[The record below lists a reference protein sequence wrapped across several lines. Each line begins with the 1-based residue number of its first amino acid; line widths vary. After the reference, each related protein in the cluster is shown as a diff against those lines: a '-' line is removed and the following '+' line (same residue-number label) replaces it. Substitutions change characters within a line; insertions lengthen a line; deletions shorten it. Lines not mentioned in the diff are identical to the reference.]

1 MKFHHGKAEEIS
13 MAQDISSEQ
22 KNNHEQKIELKLEQ
36 KPEVK
41 PEQEIVVNPGILVP
55 TKIFFTKGVGIHKDK
70 LTSFE
75 IALRKADIAA
85 YNLVCVSSIL
95 PPGCKIISKEQGIKC
110 LRSGQITFCVMA
122 RNETNEPNRLI
133 AASVGLAVP
142 ADPEAYGYLSE
153 HHSCGETEEKAGDYA
168 EDLAAS
174 MLASIMDIEFDADK
188 DWDERKQEF
197 QASGK
202 IIRTRE
208 ITQSAQG
215 NKDGLWTSVLA
226 AAVFIT

>member
-1 MKFHHGKAEEIS
+1 
-13 MAQDISSEQ
+13 MAQDISGEG
-22 KNNHEQKIELKLEQ
+22 KNNHEQKIELKPEQ
-36 KPEVK
+36 KPEQK
-41 PEQEIVVNPGILVP
+41 PEARPELKQEPEIVINPGILVP

-75 IALRKADIAA
+75 IALRKAEIAA
-85 YNLVCVSSIL
+85 CNLVCVSSIL
-95 PPGCKIISKEQGIKC
+95 PPGCKIISKEQGTKC
-110 LRSGQITFCVMA
+110 LRPGQITFCVMA

-133 AASVGLAVP
+133 AASVGLAAP

-153 HHSCGETEEKAGDYA
+153 HHSCGETEEKAGDYV

-208 ITQSAQG
+208 ITQSAEG

>member
-1 MKFHHGKAEEIS
+1 MQQQEANT
-13 MAQDISSEQ
+13 EQ
-22 KNNHEQKIELKLEQ
+22 KINNNVEQKIEQ
-36 KPEVK
+36 K
-41 PEQEIVVNPGILVP
+41 QEPSIVVNPGILVP
-55 TKIFFTKGVGIHKDK
+55 AKIFFTKGVGVHKDR

-95 PPGCKIISKEQGIKC
+95 PPGCKIISKEQGTKC
-110 LRSGQITFCVMA
+110 LRPGQITFCVMA
-122 RNETNEPNRLI
+122 RNDTNEPNRLI

-142 ADPEAYGYLSE
+142 ADPELYGYLSE
-153 HHSCGETEEKAGDYA
+153 HHSYGETEEKAGDYA

-202 IIRTRE
+202 IIRTRN
-208 ITQSAQG
+208 IAQSAEG
-215 NKDGLWTSVLA
+215 NKDGLWTSVVA

>member
-1 MKFHHGKAEEIS
+1 
-13 MAQDISSEQ
+13 MAQDISTEQ
-22 KNNHEQKIELKLEQ
+22 KNNHEQKPELKPEQ
-36 KPEVK
+36 KPELK
-41 PEQEIVVNPGILVP
+41 PEPEIVINPGILVP
-55 TKIFFTKGVGIHKDK
+55 TKIFFTKGVGVHKDK

-75 IALRKADIAA
+75 IALRKAEIAA
-85 YNLVCVSSIL
+85 CNLVCVSSIL
-95 PPGCKIISKEQGIKC
+95 PPGCKIISKEQGTKA
-110 LRSGQITFCVMA
+110 LRPGQITFCVMA

-133 AASVGLAVP
+133 AVSVGLAVP

-208 ITQSAQG
+208 ITQSAEG

>member
-1 MKFHHGKAEEIS
+1 
-13 MAQDISSEQ
+13 
-22 KNNHEQKIELKLEQ
+22 
-36 KPEVK
+36 V
-41 PEQEIVVNPGILVP
+41 
-55 TKIFFTKGVGIHKDK
+55 GVHKDR

-75 IALRKADIAA
+75 IALRKAEIAA
-85 YNLVCVSSIL
+85 FNLVCVSSIL
-95 PPGCKIISKEQGIKC
+95 PPGCKIISKEHGIKC
-110 LRSGQITFCVMA
+110 LRPGQITFCVMA
-122 RNETNEPNRLI
+122 RSDTNEPNRLI

-153 HHSCGETEEKAGDYA
+153 HHSCGETEEKAGDYS

-202 IIRTRE
+202 IIRTRN
-208 ITQSAQG
+208 ITQSAEG
-215 NKDGLWTSVLA
+215 NKDGLWTSVVA
-226 AAVFIT
+226 AAVYIT

>member
-1 MKFHHGKAEEIS
+1 MPEENIV
-13 MAQDISSEQ
+13 DQ
-22 KNNHEQKIELKLEQ
+22 KNNHEQKSEQ
-36 KPEVK
+36 KSDQKQEP
-41 PEQEIVVNPGILVP
+41 EIVVNPGILVP
-55 TKIFFTKGVGIHKDK
+55 TKVFFTKGVGVHKDR

-75 IALRKADIAA
+75 IALRKAEIAS

-95 PPGCKIISKEQGIKC
+95 PPSCKILSKDQGIKC
-110 LRSGQITFCVMA
+110 LRPGQITFCVMA
-122 RNETNEPNRLI
+122 RIDSNEPNRLL

-142 ADPEAYGYLSE
+142 ADPDHYGYLSE
-153 HHSCGETEEKAGDYA
+153 HHSFGETEEKAGDYS

-202 IIRTRE
+202 IIRTRN
-208 ITQSAQG
+208 ITQSAEC